1 MLLRFI
7 RWILFLVGVVLA
19 VDGLVL
25 FTLKKINFGTVV
37 PFLIGVIFLLHA
49 LYWQRIQTML
59 ASRRRLKTLWK
70 ALWGL
75 FVLWLISFAV
85 FLVALQR
92 QINTAATVP
101 PVKAMIILGA
111 GVVKGRPTAALANR
125 LDSAVPIIRSQ
136 PQAVVITSGGIGFAR
151 QVSEADIMAKYLH
164 DQHNIPLQRIQTE
177 GQSTSTEEN
186 LELSKA
192 ILSAN
197 HIQLNAPI
205 AIVTNGF
212 HTIRAKAIA
221 ERQGYENVITVASE
235 TPLSIRFNA
244 WFREYFAF
252 ISGWLLDEY

>member
-7 RWILFLVGVVLA
+7 RWLLFIVGVVLA

-25 FTLKKINFGTVV
+25 FALKKINFGTVM
-37 PFLIGVIFLLHA
+37 PFLIGVIFLLHS
-49 LYWQRIQTML
+49 LYWQRIQSML
-59 ASRRRLKTLWK
+59 ASRRRLKMIWK
-70 ALWGL
+70 ALWVL

-101 PVKAMIILGA
+101 PVKAIIILGA
-111 GVVKGRPTAALANR
+111 GVVEGRPTAALANR

-136 PQAVVITSGGIGFAR
+136 PQAVVITSGGIDFAR

-221 ERQGYENVITVASE
+221 ERQGYKNIITVASE